1 MCGISGYFATDSK
14 PSSEIFDILIKYGEM
29 RGTDAAGY
37 CILDSKDGVHIDSF
51 QSRSLT
57 SVYSALKG
65 ISFNQ
70 HDILLMNHRAR
81 PEMESESIDSD
92 SIQPIIY
99 KDEGLYLIHNGSVSN
114 FIYEELKQQGFEP
127 KTKLDSEAIIWAYLN
142 NGRNMEMTMEY
153 LSGGFSFLMADLKKR
168 KLYAV
173 NTHNPMYC
181 GYVCGHGLFFSS
193 MADAMYDII
202 SRLKGFDVRHMN
214 MSRWED
220 YYMRELPANT
230 IVEFDIQ
237 STMINE
243 FSFEPRYIHPNRDPY
258 LIESSG
264 KKKVLVSASGGLDSS
279 TTLVVLKEAGYDITA
294 VHFKYGHRGQMAEE
308 IAITNITKE
317 LDIPLVTFDIEANM
331 KILDSNSM
339 LTNKDAEI
347 TTGTAEGLKTTVA
360 WTCFRNGL
368 FVSYLAALAESFIIN
383 EEYDEVLYT
392 GGFMNLTE
400 SGVYPDNSERFIN
413 AFSKAIKFGSI
424 AGTRIKPM
432 YGLCNLLKTEQY
444 ILLQRLGYI
453 KLTEHMISCDRPHVV
468 QGVPHN
474 CCIVPDS
481 DYRKLDKL
489 VPACGSGLL
498 SYWAS
503 KIAGVK
509 DHRRY
514 YEVTDPNYKP
524 FKPNSD
530 LAPAKF
536 SLEVIT
542 SKIMIHEENKKKL
555 MKAIGGLAS
564 PID

>member
-1 MCGISGYFATDSK
+1 MCGISAYFATESTPHPDVLK
-14 PSSEIFDILIKYGEM
+14 ILEHYGRQ
-29 RGTDAAGY
+29 RGTDAIGY
-37 CILDSKDGVHIDSF
+37 CIIDTQSGNLIDSHH
-51 QSRSLT
+51 T
-57 SVYSALKG
+57 VKILKG
-65 ISFNQ
+65 AELMRTAGVTQN
-70 HDILLMNHRAR
+70 DILLMNHRAR
-81 PEMESESIDSD
+81 PEMESESIGSD
-92 SIQPIIY
+92 SIQPIMY
-99 KDEGLYLIHNGSVSN
+99 EDEGLYLIHNGSVSN
-114 FIYEELKQQGFEP
+114 FIYNELKEKYVP
-127 KTKLDSEAIIWAYLN
+127 RTKLDSEAIIWAYLEH
-142 NGRNMEMTMEY
+142 GRNMETAMKY
-153 LSGGFSFLMADLKKR
+153 LSGGFSFLLVDTRRKK
-168 KLYAV
+168 LIAV

-193 MADAMYDII
+193 MADATYDII

-214 MSRWED
+214 MNRWED

-230 IVEFDIQ
+230 IVEFDMQ

-294 VHFKYGHRGQMAEE
+294 VHFKYGHRGQQAEE

-339 LTNKDAEI
+339 LTNRDVEI

-383 EEYDEVLYT
+383 EKYDEVLYT

-444 ILLQRLGYI
+444 VLLQRLGYME
-453 KLTEHMISCDRPHVV
+453 LTKHMISCDRPHVI

-474 CCIVPDS
+474 CCIVPNG
-481 DYRKLDKL
+481 DYRKLDEL

-498 SYWAS
+498 SYWSS

-509 DHRRY
+509 DHRTY
-514 YEVTDPNYKP
+514 YEISEDYKP
-524 FKPNSD
+524 FEPNSD
-530 LAPAKF
+530 LLPQMF
-536 SLEVIT
+536 SIEVIT

-555 MKAIGGLAS
+555 MEVIGGLAS
-564 PID
+564 QID